1 MRGWVIVLLVLS
13 GCANGPNAVYDRDV
27 ATLRS
32 YVNEEVSSGRM
43 TPAQGEYYFVRE
55 RSNLEMV
62 KEAKKAQGWAMFGA
76 GASMIQAPQPIG
88 TRCITTQ
95 QGATQQTVCH

>member
-1 MRGWVIVLLVLS
+1 MRGWVIALLVLS
-13 GCANGPNAVYDRDV
+13 GCANGPNAVYDRDI

-43 TPAQGEYYFVRE
+43 TPTQGEYYFVRE
-55 RSNLEMV
+55 RSNLDMV
-62 KEAKKAQGWAMFGA
+62 KEAKKAQGWAMLGI
-76 GASMIQAPQPIG
+76 GSSMVQPAQPIG